1 MEIPEIKKRLLIE
14 TVLKRYQLFPDHNNR
29 LRCPFH
35 DDKTPSMQV
44 YPETGTWTCFSSNCS
59 AGSGDQIDF
68 IMKYEKITKHQAIM
82 KAKELLGIIQDPSK
96 SPETLSRIAVLTKI
110 FSSFRNGMLRSQSGR
125 QYAESRGLDPDLL
138 EVGYNSGQYHHN
150 DKVSDHLLKSFVKYG
165 LLKPGVKGGHQVF
178 GKNCIC
184 FALRNQ
190 SKQVTGLYFRSIFE
204 TNGNQDRG
212 RHFYLKDRQGLYPF
226 YPNPDTPRLI
236 LTEAIVDAATL
247 LQIETIGKEYGIL
260 SLYGTN
266 GLTEEHKIAIQKW
279 AEGSASAKATADK
292 ELILFFDGDQ
302 AGREA
307 LRKHA
312 DTLHKLK
319 PGVRIS
325 YVETPAGHDVN
336 SLACG
341 MPSNPEG
348 IIPQAEYTNQGKEV
362 LTDLLGSRK
371 PFSFSI
377 EKSSTVQ
384 GTPSGE
390 NKKEPVKD
398 KPSPVGKL
406 EPVESGDPVKQTAFT
421 GREAGAKP
429 FHRLDTTNPYNLRY
443 RGMEARY
450 SVRGGLRN
458 DMDSLRVS
466 LVIETVKSTAHY
478 QKYRNKADLYEN
490 KQVEKIAREAS
501 DKLDLR
507 ADLVELDLNK
517 LTDLL
522 EQYRDLLFEKGKD
535 QARHP
540 PIKSDPAMMARC
552 REFLSDPDLTQRLNR
567 MISRSGVVGEETN
580 RLFLFIIATSYK
592 MPDTLHALIQGST
605 GSGKTH
611 LLARI
616 SSLIPREDV
625 KRFTRVTDSSFYN
638 YGAYDLQNKLIC
650 LEDLDGMK
658 EEAQLAFR
666 ELQSREML
674 STSTT
679 GQDEKG
685 NLRAYE
691 KVVYGPIA
699 SLACTTRGE
708 VYEDNMSRCF
718 VIAVDETREQTRR
731 VIRYQNR
738 KASGQIDA
746 RQEQETAHF
755 LQNCIRLLQP
765 CPVINPYADKVHL
778 PEEAHKIRR
787 LNELYQSFVKQVTLV
802 HQYRR
807 KKDSQGRLITQK
819 EDLQT
824 AAEIMFESILLKIDE
839 LDGSL
844 RQFYERL
851 KEYVK
856 AMGGEYY
863 DTFAFS
869 QREIRQ
875 VLNLSKSQVQRY
887 IYDLLSLE
895 YISISGGHINRGYRY
910 KIIYWDDI
918 TRIRSRLKRHLE
930 GQLSQLELIRADS

>member
-1 MEIPEIKKRLLIE
+1 MEISQIKKHLKLE
-14 TVLKRYQLFPDHNNR
+14 TVLHHYGLKPDRNHR
-29 LRCPFH
+29 LKCPFH
-35 DDKTPSMQV
+35 DDRNPSLQV
-44 YPETGTWTCFSSNCS
+44 YPETGTWTCFSSNCK

-68 IMKYEKITKHQAIM
+68 IMKYEKITKYQAILRS
-82 KAKELLGIIQDPSK
+82 KELLGVSNSTLQN
-96 SPETLSRIAVLTKI
+96 PETLSRIAVLTKI

-150 DKVSDHLLKSFVKYG
+150 GKVSDHLLKSFVKYG

-190 SKQVTGLYFRSIFE
+190 DKQVTGLYFRSIFE
-204 TNGNQDRG
+204 TNGNRDTAKPASPAG
-212 RHFYLKDRQGLYPF
+212 RHFYLKDRQGLYPS
-226 YPNPDTPRLI
+226 YPRPDTTRLI
-236 LTEAIVDAATL
+236 LTEAIIDAATL
-247 LQIETIGKEYGIL
+247 LQIETISKEYGIL
-260 SLYGTN
+260 ALYGTN
-266 GLTEEHKIAIQKW
+266 GLTEEHKQAIRNPDQLQ
-279 AEGSASAKATADK
+279 EV
-292 ELILFFDGDQ
+292 ILFFDGDQ
-302 AGREA
+302 AGEEA
-307 LRKHA
+307 IKKHSE
-312 DTLHKLK
+312 TLHKLK
-319 PGVRIS
+319 PEVKIS
-325 YVETPAGHDVN
+325 YVETPSGHDVN
-336 SLACG
+336 SL
-341 MPSNPEG
+341 
-348 IIPQAEYTNQGKEV
+348 YTNQGKEV
-362 LTDLLGSRK
+362 LTQLLENIK
-371 PFSFSI
+371 AFSFS
-377 EKSSTVQ
+377 T
-384 GTPSGE
+384 E
-390 NKKEPVKD
+390 NKNEPV
-398 KPSPVGKL
+398 
-406 EPVESGDPVKQTAFT
+406 Q
-421 GREAGAKP
+421 EAQATTDN
-429 FHRLDTTNPYNLRY
+429 LDTTNPYNLRY

-466 LVIETVKSTAHY
+466 LVIESIKPTAHY

-522 EQYRDLLFEKGKD
+522 EQYRDVLFEKGKD
-535 QARHP
+535 QARNP
-540 PIKSDPAMMARC
+540 MIKTDPAMVVRC
-552 REFLSDPDLTQRLNR
+552 REFLSGPDLTERLNR
-567 MISRSGVVGEETN
+567 MIRRSGVVGEETN

-718 VIAVDETREQTRR
+718 VIAVDESREQTQR

-746 RQEQETAHF
+746 RQEQETARF
-755 LQNCIRLLQP
+755 LQHCIRLLQP

-802 HQYRR
+802 HQFAR
-807 KKDSQGRLITQK
+807 KKDSQGRLITKK

-824 AAEIMFESILLKIDE
+824 AAEIMFDSILLKIDE

-844 RQFYERL
+844 RLFYERL
-851 KEYVK
+851 KDYIK
-856 AMGGEYY
+856 AMGGEHYRTY
-863 DTFAFS
+863 TFS
-869 QREIRQ
+869 QREVRQ
-875 VLNLSKSQVQRY
+875 ALNLSKSQVQRY

-895 YISISGGHINRGYRY
+895 YIFLSGGHINKGYRY
-910 KIIYWDDI
+910 RVVYWDDI
-918 TRIRSRLKRHLE
+918 TRIKGKLKRHLE
-930 GQLSQLELIRADS
+930 GQLAQLELLATR

>member
-1 MEIPEIKKRLLIE
+1 VKPSSGAKK
-14 TVLKRYQLFPDHNNR
+14 
-29 LRCPFH
+29 
-35 DDKTPSMQV
+35 
-44 YPETGTWTCFSSNCS
+44 
-59 AGSGDQIDF
+59 
-68 IMKYEKITKHQAIM
+68 
-82 KAKELLGIIQDPSK
+82 LLGANNNTSQT
-96 SPETLSRIAVLTKI
+96 PETLSRIAVLTKI

-150 DKVSDHLLKSFVKYG
+150 GKVSDHLLKRFVKYG

-190 SKQVTGLYFRSIFE
+190 NKQVTGLYFRSIFDP
-204 TNGNQDRG
+204 NGNQDTAKPASPAG
-212 RHFYLKDRQGLYPF
+212 RHFYLKDRQGLYPG
-226 YPNPDTPRLI
+226 YPRLCSATDGQADPGIRKLI

-247 LQIETIGKEYGIL
+247 LQIEAISKEYGIL
-260 SLYGTN
+260 ALYGTN
-266 GLTEEHKIAIQKW
+266 GLTEEHKQAIRNLGQLQ
-279 AEGSASAKATADK
+279 EI
-292 ELILFFDGDQ
+292 ILFFDGDQ
-302 AGREA
+302 AGRA
-307 LRKHA
+307 AVKKHA
-312 DTLHKLK
+312 ETLHRLSKNLSI
-319 PGVRIS
+319 PWRIS
-325 YVETPAGHDVN
+325 YVETPLGQDIN
-336 SLACG
+336 SLYTSQG
-341 MPSNPEG
+341 REVF
-348 IIPQAEYTNQGKEV
+348 AE
-362 LTDLLGSRK
+362 LLGSRK
-371 PFSFSI
+371 TLSFSSEPSFSL
-377 EKSSTVQ
+377 EKD
-384 GTPSGE
+384 
-390 NKKEPVKD
+390 NKSAPADGPDSAD
-398 KPSPVGKL
+398 KL
-406 EPVESGDPVKQTAFT
+406 YAI
-421 GREAGAKP
+421 
-429 FHRLDTTNPYNLRY
+429 NPYNLRY
-443 RGMEARY
+443 LGMEARY
-450 SVRGGLRN
+450 SIRGGLRN

-466 LVIETVKSTAHY
+466 LVIETIKPTSHY
-478 QKYRNKADLYEN
+478 RKYRNKADLYEN

-522 EQYRDLLFEKGKD
+522 EQYRDVLFERGKD

-540 PIKSDPAMMARC
+540 LVKTDPAMMARC
-552 REFLSDPDLTQRLNR
+552 REFLSGPDLTERLNR
-567 MISRSGVVGEETN
+567 MISQAGVVGEETN

-718 VIAVDETREQTRR
+718 MIAVDESREQTQR
-731 VIRYQNR
+731 VIRYQNK

-746 RQEQETAHF
+746 RQEQETARF

-802 HQYRR
+802 HQFAR
-807 KKDSQGRLITQK
+807 KKDSQGRLITAK

-824 AAEIMFESILLKIDE
+824 AAEIMFDSILLKIDE

-844 RQFYERL
+844 RLFYERL
-851 KEYVK
+851 KDYIK
-856 AMGGEYY
+856 AMGGEHYRTY
-863 DTFAFS
+863 TFS
-869 QREIRQ
+869 QREVRQ
-875 VLNLSKSQVQRY
+875 ALNLSKSQVQRY

-895 YISISGGHINRGYRY
+895 YIFLSGGHINKGYRY
-910 KIIYWDDI
+910 RVVYWDDI
-918 TRIRSRLKRHLE
+918 TRIKGKLKRHLE
-930 GQLSQLELIRADS
+930 GQLAQLELLATR